1 MYAVSEEIVMDNKI
15 VKFYMPCLFFFTF
28 LFHCP
33 FVSALTLDASFGK
46 NGLVKTRVGHYVDK
60 AQSVVVQPDG
70 KILVAGSSSNNSNL
84 DFALVRYLPDGSLDT
99 SFHFNGQV
107 VTVVGSDDDAAL
119 GIALQDD
126 GKIVTCGYTFNGKD
140 RDFALLRFTGNGDLD
155 TDFGVNGIVTLPVG
169 SGNDVAAAVAIQS
182 DGAILVSGSVE
193 DSASKVG
200 ALVRFLPN
208 GSLDYSFGKAG
219 VVLVD
224 VGSNAEIAA
233 MAIQKD
239 ESIVLAGYREEKEQ
253 RKVLLVR
260 LLADGLPDVGFG
272 VDGVAETPE
281 DTRDTTGHGLWLQ
294 GDGTI
299 LVAGSVGP
307 EKNKDLALFQFTRE
321 GRINRDFGGGT
332 GMLSY
337 DNNGEDDVGYGVF
350 ANSTTLFVTGY
361 TTVNGLRDLI
371 LLQSPLIQNS
381 QSELSVVTTGI
392 SQFDGVAYA
401 LALQDDDKIISVGFS
416 EESGTSSFVL
426 ARYVGKEVVD
436 SKAGIS
442 ESGAP
447 FILTTAITEITRVGC
462 FTGGEIKEVT
472 GLTFARRG
480 VVYSIA
486 PYPVLTSGST
496 DGTGSDTTEPT
507 LSDPVPA
514 LGAVLN
520 AGTSETTISLSTNE
534 NAQCRYY
541 HGTGTAY
548 LSMIPF
554 DTTGGT
560 THSTLITGLQN
571 GTSYSYS
578 VKCEDQSGNINT
590 LDYVMNFSVAQT
602 GTKAISPSLAKATST
617 SESIVSSSE
626 SSVATVGSITVATEG
641 STSNGAGT
649 GRYSSI
655 LRGLNPGT
663 HYYVRAYGVTPD
675 NIIYYGNQLDFETKD
690 ACFIATAAYGSPLDP
705 HVQILRLFRDKY
717 LLNNESGRMFVRL
730 YYHYSPQVAEF
741 IAAQPA
747 LRLIVRLFL
756 LPLILCSYIAVHVG
770 ITGMC
775 MAMLAVLGTVVVG
788 RNMMHLKK

>member
-1 MYAVSEEIVMDNKI
+1 MDHKV
-15 VKFYMPCLFFFTF
+15 VKFYMPCFFIFSF
-28 LFHCP
+28 LFHCS

-46 NGLVKTRVGHYVDK
+46 NGLVETRVGHYVDK

-84 DFALVRYLPDGSLDT
+84 DFALVRYMPDGSPDT

-193 DSASKVG
+193 DSAGKVG

-208 GSLDYSFGKAG
+208 GSLDSSFGKAG

-224 VGSNAEIAA
+224 VGSNADIAA

-260 LLADGLPDVGFG
+260 LLADGLPDTGFG

-281 DTRDTTGHGLWLQ
+281 DTRDTTGKGLWLQ
-294 GDGTI
+294 EDGTI

-307 EKNKDLALFQFTRE
+307 EENQDLALWQFTTE
-321 GRINRDFGGGT
+321 GRFNRDFGGGV
-332 GMLSY
+332 GMFSY
-337 DNNGEDDVGYGVF
+337 DSNGEDDVGYGVL

-371 LLQSPLIQNS
+371 LLQYPLTQNS
-381 QSELSVVTTGI
+381 QSEFSVVTTGV

-401 LALQDDDKIISVGFS
+401 LATQEDKIISVGFS
-416 EESGTSSFVL
+416 EESGASSFVL
-426 ARYVGKEVVD
+426 ARYVGKELVE
-436 SKAGIS
+436 SKEGKSA
-442 ESGAP
+442 SGAS
-447 FILTTAITEITRVGC
+447 FILTTPITEITRVGC
-462 FTGGEIKEVT
+462 FTGGEIQEAT
-472 GLTFARRG
+472 GLTFTSRG

-486 PYPVLTSGST
+486 PYPVLTTGSST
-496 DGTGSDTTEPT
+496 DTTVLPET
-507 LSDPVPA
+507 DPVPVS
-514 LGAVLN
+514 GAVLDP
-520 AGTSETTISLSTNE
+520 GTSNTVSLE
-534 NAQCRYY
+534 AK
-541 HGTGTAY
+541 A
-548 LSMIPF
+548 
-554 DTTGGT
+554 DTT
-560 THSTLITGLQN
+560 
-571 GTSYSYS
+571 
-578 VKCEDQSGNINT
+578 
-590 LDYVMNFSVAQT
+590 
-602 GTKAISPSLAKATST
+602 TST
-617 SESIVSSSE
+617 ATTPPISE
-626 SSVATVGSITVATEG
+626 EG
-641 STSNGAGT
+641 FTSNGTGI
-649 GRYSSI
+649 GRYASI
-655 LRGLNPGT
+655 LRDLTPGT
-663 HYYVRAYGVTPD
+663 HYYVRAYGVTSD
-675 NIIYYGNQLDFETKD
+675 NIVYYGNQLDFETKD
-690 ACFIATAAYGSPLDP
+690 ACFIATAAYGSLLDP

-717 LLNNESGRMFVRL
+717 LSNNESGRMFVRL
-730 YYHYSPQVAEF
+730 YYHYSPQVADF

-747 LRLIVRLFL
+747 LRLIVRIFL
-756 LPLILCSYIAVHVG
+756 VPLILCSYIAVHAG

-775 MAMLAVLGTVVVG
+775 MALLAVLGTVVLC
-788 RNMMHLKK
+788 RNMVHLKR

>member
-1 MYAVSEEIVMDNKI
+1 MDNKI
-15 VKFYMPCLFFFTF
+15 AKFYMPCLFFFTF
-28 LFHCP
+28 LFHCS

-46 NGLVKTRVGHYVDK
+46 NGLVTTRVGHYVDK

-99 SFHFNGQV
+99 SFHGNGQV
-107 VTVVGSDDDAAL
+107 VTVVGSGDDAAL
-119 GIALQDD
+119 GIALQND
-126 GKIVTCGYTFNGKD
+126 GKIVTCGYTFNGQD

-169 SGNDVAAAVAIQS
+169 SGNDTAAAVTIQA
-182 DGAILVSGSVE
+182 DGTILVAGSVE
-193 DSASKVG
+193 ESAGKVG
-200 ALVRFLPN
+200 ALVRFFPN

-219 VVLVD
+219 VVFVD

-239 ESIVLAGYREEKEQ
+239 KSIVLTGSYEEKEQ

-260 LLADGLPDVGFG
+260 LLPDGLPDTGFG
-272 VDGVAETPE
+272 VDGVAETLE
-281 DTRDTTGHGLWLQ
+281 GTRASTGNGLWLQ
-294 GDGTI
+294 GDGAI

-307 EKNKDLALFQFTRE
+307 EKKQDIALFQFTKE
-321 GRINRDFGGGT
+321 GRLNRDFGGGT

-337 DNNGEDDVGYGVF
+337 DKNGEDDVGYGVF

-371 LLQSPLIQNS
+371 LLQYPLTQNS
-381 QSELSVVTTGI
+381 QSEFSVVTTGV

-401 LALQDDDKIISVGFS
+401 LASQDSDKLISVGFS
-416 EESGTSSFVL
+416 EESGISSFVL
-426 ARYVGKEVVD
+426 ARYTGKEVIE
-436 SKAGIS
+436 SKAGNS

-462 FTGGEIKEVT
+462 FTGGEIKKVT
-472 GLTFARRG
+472 GLTFASRG

-486 PYPVLTSGST
+486 PYPVLTSGGT
-496 DGTGSDTTEPT
+496 DGTNDTTAPT
-507 LSDPVPA
+507 LSNPVPA

-520 AGTSETTISLSTNE
+520 AGTSEMTISLSTDE
-534 NAQCRYY
+534 NAQCRYSAV
-541 HGTGTAY
+541 TGTAY

-554 DTTGGT
+554 ETTGGI

-590 LDYVMNFSVAQT
+590 SDYVMNFSVAQT
-602 GTKAISPSLAKATST
+602 GAKAISSSAKTTST
-617 SESIVSSSE
+617 SESILSSSK
-626 SSVATVGSITVATEG
+626 SAVTTVGATTAATEG

-649 GRYSSI
+649 GHYSSI
-655 LRGLNPGT
+655 LSGLTPGT
-663 HYYVRAYGVTPD
+663 HYYVRAYGVTSD
-675 NIIYYGNQLDFETKD
+675 NIVYYGNQLDFETKD
-690 ACFIATAAYGSPLDP
+690 ACFIATAAYGSLLDP

-717 LLNNESGRMFVRL
+717 LSNNESGRMFVRL

-747 LRLIVRLFL
+747 LRLIVRIFLF
-756 LPLILCSYIAVHVG
+756 PLIICGYIAVHAG
-770 ITGMC
+770 ITVMC

-788 RNMMHLKK
+788 RKMIYLKK